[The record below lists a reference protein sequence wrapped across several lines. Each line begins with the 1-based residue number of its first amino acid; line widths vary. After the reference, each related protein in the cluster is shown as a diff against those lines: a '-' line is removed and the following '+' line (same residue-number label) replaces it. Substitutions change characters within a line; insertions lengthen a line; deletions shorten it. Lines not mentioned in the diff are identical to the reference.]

1 MMGAPDTLEQG
12 LQRPVADAQRVFRA
26 VLQAMA
32 HPGTRVELPAAA
44 PPVDLMPATALVLL
58 TLTDSLTPIWWERSA
73 SRRGPAAWLHFHTGA
88 PSVESMSAAAF
99 AVIDGPSPTVG
110 LAGFDPGSEERPERS
125 CTLLWQVRAL
135 DRGPPTVWSGP
146 GIAAPREV
154 RIDGL
159 ADGFWPA
166 WAHQHAG
173 LPRGV
178 DVLLLCGHHCLGL
191 PRSTRVQPAQDR

>member
-1 MMGAPDTLEQG
+1 MMALPGALLQG
-12 LQRPVADAQRVFRA
+12 LERPVADAQQVFRA

-32 HPGTRVELPAAA
+32 HPGRPIELPVAA

-58 TLTDSLTPIWWERSA
+58 TLTDADTPVWWAPSA
-73 SRRGPAAWLHFHTGA
+73 SRSGTAAWLRFHTGA
-88 PSVESMSAAAF
+88 PCVEATSAAAF
-99 AVIDGPSPTVG
+99 AVVHGAAPAVGP
-110 LAGFDPGSEERPERS
+110 ADFDRGTEEQPERS

-146 GIAAPREV
+146 GIAALREV

-159 ADGFWPA
+159 PEGFWPA
-166 WAHQHAG
+166 WARQHAG

-178 DVLLLCGHHCLGL
+178 DVLLLCGHRCMGL
-191 PRSTRVQPAQDR
+191 PRSTRVQPTEGR